1 MPTAPHGGG
10 LTERKRDRVRD
21 AMRQADIAGL
31 VLCENGRTRYLTG
44 YQRYH
49 SATQLAPAHAVVMT
63 LDHGP
68 ILMVPRHIVPAAEN
82 CAAER
87 VIEYPQSQ
95 ADKVATL
102 AELLT
107 TLGLADE
114 RLGIEFEFMP
124 HGFAAALGRRLPKVR
139 LVDASPV
146 MRAVT
151 GIKFAEEIAIL
162 REAARIADL
171 GVAAA
176 IEAARE
182 GASEIEVGA
191 RSSASMLDAGAEFVN
206 HMTIRSGP
214 HAAALFPLLTS
225 RRLTKGDCVQIDL
238 GCVYQGYVSDTN
250 RSIVIG
256 PPTPEQRTLMGV
268 GQGMLEAGLATV
280 RAGIEAAHLWR
291 VCRDVAAAR
300 DLSQWMAIPFVGH
313 GIGLSLHE
321 PPLIA
326 PESPDVLAEDM
337 VLALEPGLF
346 VPGIG
351 ASRPEDMLR
360 VTADGCELLT
370 HHPRDHDMLA
380 ETDLPSSS
388 GPRIE

>member
-1 MPTAPHGGG
+1 VPSVSSHATPIPHPGKD
-10 LTERKRDRVRD
+10 LAERKRDRIRD
-21 AMRQADIAGL
+21 AMRADGIAGI

-63 LDHGP
+63 LDDGP
-68 ILMVPRHIVPAAEN
+68 ILMVPRHIVPATED

-87 VIEYPQSQ
+87 VIEYPLSQ
-95 ADKVATL
+95 ADKVAAL
-102 AELLT
+102 ADLVAA
-107 TLGLADE
+107 LGLTGE
-114 RLGIEFEFMP
+114 CVGVEFEFMP
-124 HGFAAALGRRLPKVR
+124 HGFAAALGERLPKVR

-146 MRAVT
+146 LRGVT
-151 GIKFAEEIAIL
+151 AIKFAEEIAIL
-162 REAARIADL
+162 RQAAHIADL

-176 IEAARE
+176 IEAALE
-182 GASEIEVGA
+182 GVSEIEIGA
-191 RSSASMLDAGAEFVN
+191 RSSAAMLDAGAEFVN

-214 HAAALFPLLTS
+214 HAAALFPLLTP
-225 RRLTKGDCVQIDL
+225 RRLAKGDCVQIDI

-256 PPTPEQRTLMGV
+256 PPSAEQRILMEV
-268 GQGMLEAGLATV
+268 GQRMLEAGLAAV
-280 RAGIEAAHLWR
+280 RDGIEAQRLWR

-300 DLSQWMAIPFVGH
+300 DLDQWMAIPFVGH

-326 PESPDVLAEDM
+326 PASPDVLARDM

-346 VPGIG
+346 VPGVG

-360 VTADGCELLT
+360 VTADGCEVLT
-370 HHPRDHDMLA
+370 HHPRDHDMLS
-380 ETDLPSSS
+380 ET
-388 GPRIE
+388 

>member
-1 MPTAPHGGG
+1 M
-10 LTERKRDRVRD
+10 RD
-21 AMRQADIAGL
+21 AGMAGL
-31 VLCENGRTRYLTG
+31 VLCENGRTRYVTD

-63 LDHGP
+63 LDDGP
-68 ILMVPRHIVPAAEN
+68 ILMVPRHILPATED

-87 VIEYPQSQ
+87 VIEYPLSQ
-95 ADKVATL
+95 AGKVAAL
-102 AELLT
+102 AELLVE
-107 TLGLADE
+107 LGLADE
-114 RLGIEFEFMP
+114 CLGIEFEFMP
-124 HGFAAALGRRLPKVR
+124 HGFARALGERLPKVR
-139 LVDASPV
+139 IVDASPV
-146 MRAVT
+146 MRGVT
-151 GIKFAEEIAIL
+151 GIKFPEEITIL

-191 RSSASMLDAGAEFVN
+191 RSSAAMLDAGAEFVN

-225 RRLTKGDCVQIDL
+225 RRLAKGDCVQIDI

-256 PPTPEQRTLMGV
+256 PPTPEQRTLMEV
-268 GQGMLEAGLATV
+268 GQRMLEAGLAAV
-280 RAGIEAAHLWR
+280 RAGVEAAQLWR
-291 VCRDVAAAR
+291 ICRDVAAAR
-300 DLSQWMAIPFVGH
+300 DLDQWMAIPFIGH

-326 PESPDVLAEDM
+326 PTSPDVLAENM

-346 VPGIG
+346 VPGVG
-351 ASRPEDMLR
+351 ACRPEDMLR
-360 VTADGCELLT
+360 VTADGCDILT
-370 HHPRDHDMLA
+370 HHPRDHDML
-380 ETDLPSSS
+380 DK
-388 GPRIE
+388 I

>member
-1 MPTAPHGGG
+1 MPTPSPGGD
-10 LTERKRDRVRD
+10 LAERKRDRVRD
-21 AMRQADIAGL
+21 AMRNADVAGL

-63 LDHGP
+63 LNDGP
-68 ILMVPRHIVPAAEN
+68 ILMVPRHVLPAVED
-82 CAAER
+82 CSAER
-87 VIEYPQSQ
+87 VIEYPLSQ
-95 ADKVATL
+95 TDKVAAL

-107 TLGLADE
+107 SLGLSDE

-124 HGFAAALGRRLPKVR
+124 YGFAAALGERLPKVC
-139 LVDASPV
+139 LVDASPI
-146 MRAVT
+146 MRGVT
-151 GIKFAEEIAIL
+151 GIKFEEEVAIL
-162 REAARIADL
+162 RKAAHIADL

-176 IEAARE
+176 IEAADE
-182 GASEIEVGA
+182 GVSEIEIGA
-191 RSSASMLDAGAEFVN
+191 RSSAAMLDAGAEFIN

-214 HAAALFPLLTS
+214 HAAALYPLLTS
-225 RRLTKGDCVQIDL
+225 RRLAKGDCVQIDI

-256 PPTPEQRTLMGV
+256 PPTAEQRTLMEV
-268 GQGMLEAGLATV
+268 GQRMLEAGLAAI
-280 RAGIEAAHLWR
+280 RGGIEAAQLWR

-300 DLSQWMAIPFVGH
+300 DLDQWMAIPFVGH

-326 PESPDVLAEDM
+326 PASTDVLVPNM

-346 VPGIG
+346 VPGVG

-360 VTADGCELLT
+360 VTADGCEILT

-380 ETDLPSSS
+380 ES
-388 GPRIE
+388 

>member
-1 MPTAPHGGG
+1 
-10 LTERKRDRVRD
+10 
-21 AMRQADIAGL
+21 MRNAGIAGL
-31 VLCENGRTRYLTG
+31 VLCDNGRTRYLTG
-44 YQRYH
+44 YQRYY
-49 SATQLAPAHAVVMT
+49 SATQLAPAHAVVLT
-63 LDHGP
+63 LDQGP
-68 ILMVPRHIVPAAEN
+68 ILMVPRHVVPATED

-87 VIEYPQSQ
+87 VVEYPLSQ
-95 ADKVATL
+95 ADKVAALADLL
-102 AELLT
+102 AE
-107 TLGLADE
+107 LGLADE

-124 HGFAAALGRRLPKVR
+124 YGFAAALGERLPKVR

-146 MRAVT
+146 MRGVT
-151 GIKFAEEIAIL
+151 GIKFAEEITIL

-182 GASEIEVGA
+182 GVSEIEVGA
-191 RSSASMLDAGAEFVN
+191 RSSAAMLDAGAEFVN

-214 HAAALFPLLTS
+214 HAAALYPLLTS
-225 RRLTKGDCVQIDL
+225 RRLAKGDCVQIDI
-238 GCVYQGYVSDTN
+238 GCVFQGYVSDTN

-256 PPTPEQRTLMGV
+256 PPTAQQRTLMEV
-268 GQGMLEAGLATV
+268 GQRMLETGLDAI
-280 RAGIEAAHLWR
+280 RAGVETAHLWR
-291 VCRDVAAAR
+291 ICRDVAAAR
-300 DLSQWMAIPFVGH
+300 DLDQWMAIPFIGH

-326 PESPDVLAEDM
+326 PASPDVLAEDM

-360 VTADGCELLT
+360 VTADGCEILT
-370 HHPRDHDMLA
+370 HHPRDHDMLMESWPA
-380 ETDLPSSS
+380 A
-388 GPRIE
+388 